1 MRRVATIGVL
11 LILTTLLTGCHRAPT
26 ETERDNRRL
35 VDAILTS
42 ITIKNARLLEDNA
55 GRAKARRDAAHL
67 TDEEYRGLTAVI
79 DKARR
84 GDWSGAEKDGYR
96 FRKAHPF
103 VEEGQ

>member
-1 MRRVATIGVL
+1 V
-11 LILTTLLTGCHRAPT
+11 
-26 ETERDNRRL
+26 ERDNRRL

-55 GRAKARRDAAHL
+55 GRARARRDAGHL
-67 TDEEYRGLTAVI
+67 TEKEYQGMMAVI
-79 DKARR
+79 DRARG

-96 FRKAHPF
+96 FRKSHPF